1 MYGDVVDVEQRRNQ
15 EVKETLPL
23 ISSFQIATRG
33 ENILPMTKI
42 EDEKY
47 MQTLKDCFTLNIN
60 MPGTLENEDP
70 NKFIRGES
78 YNPFPF

>member
-1 MYGDVVDVEQRRNQ
+1 
-15 EVKETLPL
+15 
-23 ISSFQIATRG
+23 
-33 ENILPMTKI
+33 MTKI